1 MRLPALVGSRFR
13 GVLAASLTVGAIVQ
27 AGCGRPADPAPVDV
41 AAAPTRTLTAFADAA
56 PVLNPDR
63 KSTGRLLFFD
73 QRLSGDRTMSCAT
86 CHDSARGFADGFRT
100 ARGKGGKALL
110 RNTPSVINIDARA
123 PFFWD
128 GRAATA
134 EEQALGPV
142 GNPDEMGKDVGELVT
157 DLNGVPEYVAR
168 FKRAF
173 GDSTITGERIGK
185 AIATFER
192 TLVSADAPLDRYLEG
207 DKTALSPEALQGM
220 DLFTGKAACIKC
232 HDGPHLTDASFHN
245 IGVAGPDTGR
255 YTVLSL
261 PVMKGA
267 FKTPS
272 LRDIELTAPYF
283 HDGSVAT
290 LRDVVAHYNRGG
302 DTKDN
307 LDPDI
312 KPLSL
317 SDAEQDA
324 LVAFM
329 KALTGTSLPAFD
341 PPRIPRVVERPSF
354 QSTRQLMKNT
364 DGMLHQLDT
373 MVANVEGGQW
383 NDVRKA
389 LATLVSDSEE
399 LAAFRFKATK
409 PERLGELKELLGDL
423 IIDLRELDSHA
434 ARHDRAK
441 ATMAYDRVRGSCD
454 SCHEAFRWTKK
465 NRNP

>member
-1 MRLPALVGSRFR
+1 MRLPAPLGLRFPV
-13 GVLAASLTVGAIVQ
+13 VLAASLAAGAVVPT
-27 AGCGRPADPAPVDV
+27 GCGRPADPTPAD
-41 AAAPTRTLTAFADAA
+41 AAGAPTKTLTAFADPA
-56 PVLNPDR
+56 PVLNPDQVEL
-63 KSTGRLLFFD
+63 GRLLFFD

-86 CHDSARGFADGFRT
+86 CHDSARGFTDGFRT
-100 ARGKGGKALL
+100 ARGKGGKILS
-110 RNTPSVINIDARA
+110 RNTPSVINVDARA

-173 GDSTITGERIGK
+173 GDSTITGDGIGK
-185 AIATFER
+185 AIAAFER
-192 TLVSADAPLDRYLEG
+192 TLVSAAAPLDRYLEG
-207 DKTALSPEALQGM
+207 DKTALSREALQGM
-220 DLFTGKAACIKC
+220 DLFGGKAACIKC

-255 YTVLSL
+255 YKVLPL
-261 PVMKGA
+261 PVMNGA

-272 LRDIELTAPYF
+272 LRDVELTAPYF

-302 DTKDN
+302 DARDN

-329 KALTGTSLPAFD
+329 KALTGTTLPRVES
-341 PPRIPRVVERPSF
+341 PRIPRVVQRPTF
-354 QSTRQLMKNT
+354 HSTRQLMQST

-383 NDVRKA
+383 NEVRSA
-389 LATLVSDSEE
+389 VAILVSNSEE
-399 LAAFRFKATK
+399 LAALRFKLTK
-409 PERLGELKELLGDL
+409 AERVGELKELLGDL
-423 IIDLRELDSHA
+423 IIDLGDLDSQA
-434 ARHDRAK
+434 VRHDRAK
-441 ATMAYDRVRGSCD
+441 ASMAYDRVRGRCD

-465 NRNP
+465 HSSP